1 MPKKRDH
8 GQGGLYQITRKR
20 TLKDGTVREYTLWR
34 GVVDLGVGPD
44 GKRDQPTV
52 HAKTQREAKR
62 KLDALLTEI
71 RENGA
76 PADKQTTVAQWSAR
90 WLEEIAKPNVDPK
103 TYRNYRTAVN
113 RRIVPLLGRK
123 KLHAVTPADVR
134 ALRKY
139 VIEEQGL
146 SSTTAREAHITLNG
160 VLSSAV
166 TERLIRHN
174 PAEGVKAPKAAAST
188 RGAIPTDHALAI
200 LRAAALLPDAAGARW
215 WFKLLGGQRQ
225 GEILGATLDDL
236 DLDLGYY
243 RVSWK
248 LEALSREH
256 GCGSESGAPSC
267 GKGKAAYCPNAK
279 WELPDGFEK
288 RQLTGAWHL
297 TRPKSK
303 TGRIVPLIPQ
313 LVEAIRRHLEA
324 TAHQPNPHG
333 LIWHMPDGSPITP
346 RDDGQQWRDLLQAA
360 GVITAE
366 ENMPKGTKLTG
377 HVARHTVVTV
387 LASLGVDFQL
397 IGEIV
402 GHSSTEVTEIYRH
415 AEQAEKIAAMAK
427 LGTAWAEGLG
437 QIEA

>member
-8 GQGGLYQITRKR
+8 GQGGLYQITRRR

-52 HAKTQREAKR
+52 HAKTQREAKK
-62 KLDALLTEI
+62 KLEDLMVEI
-71 RENGA
+71 RDTGA
-76 PADKQTTVAQWSAR
+76 PADKQTTIAQWAPR

-103 TYRNYRTAVN
+103 TYRNYRTAVT

-123 KLHAVTPADVR
+123 KVHAVTPGDVR
-134 ALRKY
+134 SLRKF
-139 VIEEQGL
+139 VVEDQGL
-146 SSTTAREAHITLNG
+146 STTTAREAHIAMNLLLTA
-160 VLSSAV
+160 AV
-166 TERLIRHN
+166 TERLIRRN
-174 PAEGVKAPKAAAST
+174 PADGVKAPKAAAST
-188 RGAIPTDHALAI
+188 RGAIPTDQALDI
-200 LRAAALLPDAAGARW
+200 LRTAALMPNAAGARW

-225 GEILGATLDDL
+225 GEILGATIEDL

-248 LEALSREH
+248 LEALTREH
-256 GCGSESGAPSC
+256 GCDLVDGAPSC
-267 GKGKAAYCPNAK
+267 GKKKGAYCPLAR
-279 WELPDGFEK
+279 WEDPDGFEK

-313 LVEAIRRHLEA
+313 LVEAMRRHLEA

-333 LIWHMPDGSPITP
+333 LIWHMPDGSPIAP

-366 ENMPKGTKLTG
+366 QNKPKGTELTG
-377 HVARHTVVTV
+377 HIARHTAITA
-387 LASLGVDFQL
+387 LASLGVDTQL

-402 GHSSTEVTEIYRH
+402 GHSSAKVTEIYRH
-415 AEQAEKIAAMAK
+415 ADHAEKRAAAAK
-427 LGTAWAEGLG
+427 LGTAWADAL
-437 QIEA
+437 QIET